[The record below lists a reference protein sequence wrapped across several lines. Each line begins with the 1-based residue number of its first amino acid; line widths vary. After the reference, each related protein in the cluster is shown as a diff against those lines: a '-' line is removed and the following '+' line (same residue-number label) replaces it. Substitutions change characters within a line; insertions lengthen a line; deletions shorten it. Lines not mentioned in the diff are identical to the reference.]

1 MFNYSQPGIEHVMNQ
16 STHMTSV
23 RLVLS
28 IFYLVQDDYTSLMV
42 QWLLASEWCPNQ
54 VLHVAAKASTDTGH
68 CTCRLLPPPTP
79 PKIKQT
85 NKHGPSSSSHWGD
98 LQRKEHLSLSE
109 TYTAS
114 DRVLRCPPGARTAQ
128 WPGRPRLG
136 QRCLGPWNPKPG
148 CQTACGLEEEAVLEA
163 SSCKFWMIR
172 YATLHPPDQGKHR
185 YYDSN

>member
-68 CTCRLLPPPTP
+68 CTCRLLPPPP
-79 PKIKQT
+79 P
-85 NKHGPSSSSHWGD
+85 P
-98 LQRKEHLSLSE
+98 
-109 TYTAS
+109 YTAS